1 MAKKNRTPRNQMK
14 KWQIIAN
21 DISRSVDA
29 VVRGKLDVEDA
40 QEMIL
45 EGLASF
51 EPGKERTAWLKA
63 NLPEFA
69 ALGDKSR
76 GRASTITAMQE
87 EIDSLY
93 MTIEFIRQNLLGKHG
108 TVDSLRALQ
117 AAAKEDAPAMIA
129 AAQEGLLKAKMFD
142 KGSDGLG
149 MVLDKGV
156 ESLTRRLVLTSK
168 VTLTTEEED

>member
-1 MAKKNRTPRNQMK
+1 MK
-14 KWQIIAN
+14 PWQIIAN

-40 QEMIL
+40 KEMIL

-51 EPGKERTAWLKA
+51 EPSKERTAWLKA

-76 GRASTITAMQE
+76 TRASTITAMQE

-93 MTIEFIRQNLLGKHG
+93 MTIEFIRKNLLGKHG
-108 TVDSLRALQ
+108 NTDKLRVLQ
-117 AAAKEDAPAMIA
+117 ASALESAPAMIA
-129 AAQEGLLKAKMFD
+129 AAQEDLLQARIFA
-142 KGSDGLG
+142 KGSEGLG
-149 MVLDKGV
+149 LVLDKGV
-156 ESLTRRLVLTSK
+156 EGLARKLVVNTK
-168 VTLTTEEED
+168 VEITEEED